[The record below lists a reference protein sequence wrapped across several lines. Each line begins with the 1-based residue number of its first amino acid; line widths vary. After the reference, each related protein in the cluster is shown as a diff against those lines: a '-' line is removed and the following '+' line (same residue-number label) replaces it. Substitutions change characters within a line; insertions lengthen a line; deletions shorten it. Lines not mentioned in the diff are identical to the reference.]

1 MSADR
6 TAAASPSRR
15 RPPSSQHVA
24 LADDRRRRATKGSAE
39 VAVRQQSYVFPPG
52 RAHVVVPDVNHTA
65 LADLRRVERIKYA
78 GLTSMA
84 IISRVS
90 SISIFCKRDALSLIS
105 RTTSFAWPKAFLCSA
120 LGPTSLARYL
130 RIRVSR
136 QIFDRVSGSCC
147 RGVNS
152 ARSDLLG
159 LPTQSPDPI
168 DDSHSSVS
176 IRWNFWGLLDVR
188 QGSKMKGSDLLVAAL
203 ENEGVDRILG
213 VPGEENLE
221 VVESLRKSSIEL
233 VVTRHEQPAAFMA
246 ATYGRLT
253 GKPGVALST
262 LGPGAL
268 NLVTGAAY
276 GFLGGMP
283 MVLITGQKAIRQS
296 RQAHFQIVDV
306 VAAMRPLTKQSQ
318 QIVSASSI
326 PTLVRNAFRIA
337 AEERPGPVHLEL
349 PEDVAAEEAGDVPL
363 VLAHAAE
370 LPIPSQEPIK
380 RASDLILAAN
390 YPLLMFG
397 AGASRPQLAS
407 ALADFVRR
415 VRIPFFNTQM
425 GKGAVGGASDFY
437 LGTAALSERDY
448 VHQAIDR
455 ADIIVTIGHD
465 TVEKPPFLMA
475 RGRHQVIHIGFVSAT
490 VEEVYFPQ
498 AEVVGDI
505 AKGLALLAG
514 QLEGKL
520 KMNPD
525 WVVLRKD
532 ILDHIT
538 DRAEEGRFPLT
549 PQRIVH
555 DVRQVMPPDGIVAL
569 DNGMLT
575 IWFARNYRTDV
586 ANTLLLDNALATMGA
601 GLPSGMMAALL
612 YPGRRVLVV
621 AGDGGLMMN
630 SQELETARRLN
641 LDLVVLIIE
650 DNAYG
655 MIRWKQAVDGMPDF
669 GLSFGNPDFVA
680 YAAAYGARGRRITT
694 ASGLA
699 PALEEAF
706 SAGGLHLIAVP
717 IDYSE
722 NVRVLVDELRH
733 MQD

>member
-1 MSADR
+1 
-6 TAAASPSRR
+6 
-15 RPPSSQHVA
+15 
-24 LADDRRRRATKGSAE
+24 
-39 VAVRQQSYVFPPG
+39 
-52 RAHVVVPDVNHTA
+52 
-65 LADLRRVERIKYA
+65 
-78 GLTSMA
+78 
-84 IISRVS
+84 
-90 SISIFCKRDALSLIS
+90 
-105 RTTSFAWPKAFLCSA
+105 
-120 LGPTSLARYL
+120 
-130 RIRVSR
+130 
-136 QIFDRVSGSCC
+136 
-147 RGVNS
+147 
-152 ARSDLLG
+152 
-159 LPTQSPDPI
+159 
-168 DDSHSSVS
+168 
-176 IRWNFWGLLDVR
+176 
-188 QGSKMKGSDLLVAAL
+188 MKGSDVLVAAL
-203 ENEGVDRILG
+203 ENEGVDRIFG
-213 VPGEENLE
+213 VPGEENLD
-221 VVESLRKSSIEL
+221 VVDSLRRSSIKL
-233 VVTRHEQPAAFMA
+233 IVTRHEQPAAFMA

-268 NLVTGAAY
+268 NLVTGSAY

-296 RQAHFQIVDV
+296 RQARFQIVDI
-306 VAAMRPLTKQSQ
+306 VATMRPLSKQSQ
-318 QIVSASSI
+318 QVVSASSI

-349 PEDVAAEEAGDVPL
+349 PEDIAGEQAGDVAL
-363 VLAHAAE
+363 VPPHVVE
-370 LPIPSQEPIK
+370 IPVPSPEAIK
-380 RASDLILAAN
+380 RASELILAAKF
-390 YPLLMFG
+390 PLLMFG
-397 AGASRPQLAS
+397 AGANRPRLAP
-407 ALADFVRR
+407 ALSDFVHR

-448 VHQAIDR
+448 VHRAIDR
-455 ADIIVTIGHD
+455 ADLIVTIGHE
-465 TVEKPPFLMA
+465 TVEKPPFLMT
-475 RGRHQVIHIGFVSAT
+475 RGRHQVVHIGFAPAA

-498 AEVVGDI
+498 AEIVGDI
-505 AKGLALLAG
+505 AGGLGLLAA
-514 QLEGKL
+514 QLEGRV

-525 WVVLRKD
+525 WAALRRE
-532 ILDHIT
+532 ILAHIT
-538 DRAEEGRFPLT
+538 DRAEEDRFPMT

-569 DNGMLT
+569 DNGMYK

-621 AGDGGLMMN
+621 AGDGGFMMN

-669 GLSFGNPDFVA
+669 GLSFGNPDFVT
-680 YAAAYGARGRRITT
+680 YAAAYGARGRRVTS
-694 ASGLA
+694 ASELV
-699 PALEEAF
+699 PALEQAF

-722 NVRVLVDELRH
+722 NIRVLVDELRH
-733 MQD
+733 MQH